1 MISALAEGKE
11 HVPFRETKLTRLL
24 QDSLVRGG
32 GGTTGLLVALNPTH
46 AQLNESEGET
56 FARRPP
62 MRIRGWLCP
71 RC

>member
-32 GGTTGLLVALNPTH
+32 GGGTTGLLVALNPTH
-46 AQLNESEGET
+46 AL
-56 FARRPP
+56 
-62 MRIRGWLCP
+62 
-71 RC
+71 